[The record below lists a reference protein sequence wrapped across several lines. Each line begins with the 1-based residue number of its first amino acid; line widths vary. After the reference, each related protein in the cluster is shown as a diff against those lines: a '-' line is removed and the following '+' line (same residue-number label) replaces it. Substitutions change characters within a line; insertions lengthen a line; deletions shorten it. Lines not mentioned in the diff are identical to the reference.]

1 MTGVTTAAPGLRE
14 LLDRDA
20 IQATMFRF
28 GRALDTRDWPLYRA
42 CLTDPVRID
51 FSDLT
56 GAPAR
61 TVAADDWT
69 RFAAACLDPI
79 RAHHQTTNMQV
90 DIEGDHA
97 TGVFYMAARHHR
109 PGSRGDSG
117 YLQLGW
123 YDADLIRDDA
133 AWRVRKLRQR
143 IQWCEGNP
151 ALIDVTR
158 PEIAGP
164 LHAVFGGGGDP
175 RPLPD
180 PRPLSRKASVM
191 AQDQL
196 RELSERAAIDQL
208 MLRFGRALD
217 LHDWPMYRSTF
228 LDRIEVD
235 FRDLTGQPP
244 AVVDAD
250 LWTEFARL
258 LLSPLKV
265 HHQYSNHVIALDG
278 DAATSVLYHASR
290 HHRAGDRGSSEN
302 VQYGWYENSYVRTDH
317 GWRIARLK
325 HCFQWVEGNDRL
337 LEANDPELNEVSR
350 RLFSP

>member
-133 AWRVRKLRQR
+133 AWRVRKLR
-143 IQWCEGNP
+143 
-151 ALIDVTR
+151 
-158 PEIAGP
+158 
-164 LHAVFGGGGDP
+164 
-175 RPLPD
+175 
-180 PRPLSRKASVM
+180 
-191 AQDQL
+191 
-196 RELSERAAIDQL
+196 
-208 MLRFGRALD
+208 
-217 LHDWPMYRSTF
+217 
-228 LDRIEVD
+228 
-235 FRDLTGQPP
+235 
-244 AVVDAD
+244 
-250 LWTEFARL
+250 
-258 LLSPLKV
+258 
-265 HHQYSNHVIALDG
+265 
-278 DAATSVLYHASR
+278 
-290 HHRAGDRGSSEN
+290 
-302 VQYGWYENSYVRTDH
+302 
-317 GWRIARLK
+317 
-325 HCFQWVEGNDRL
+325 
-337 LEANDPELNEVSR
+337 
-350 RLFSP
+350 